1 MPKPNLS
8 FNVGLNGMITTI
20 LGSTQLKHLNTK
32 ILQAS
37 LFVPSLI
44 RLEISNV
51 AQKFPKKQLW
61 WISYPIHKNLNLF
74 QKLCPTKF
82 EMMVHL

>member
-8 FNVGLNGMITTI
+8 FNVGLNGMITII
-20 LGSTQLKHLNTK
+20 LGSTQPKHLNTK

-37 LFVPSLI
+37 LLVPSLI
-44 RLEISNV
+44 RLETSNA
-51 AQKFPKKQLW
+51 AQKFPKKRLW
-61 WISYPIHKNLNLF
+61 WISYLLHKNLNLF